1 MVAAKRGVWR
11 RARLERG
18 VWDAVLV
25 GGSDERK
32 AAGGGS
38 WWQPVAHVAG
48 AAGG

>member
-1 MVAAKRGVWR
+1 MAAANRGVWR
-11 RARLERG
+11 RTRLERG

-25 GGSDERK
+25 GGNDECK
-32 AAGGGS
+32 AADGGS